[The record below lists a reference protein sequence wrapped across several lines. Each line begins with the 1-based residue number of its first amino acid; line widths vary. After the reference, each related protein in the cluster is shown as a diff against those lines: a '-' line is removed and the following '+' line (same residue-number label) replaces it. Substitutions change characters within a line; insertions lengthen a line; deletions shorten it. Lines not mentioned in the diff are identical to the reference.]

1 MQIFAFGINHQT
13 APLDVRERVVFAAE
27 HMGDALRDLVGRQAV
42 QEAAIVSTCNRTEVY
57 CHTEE
62 PRPAIQWLADY
73 HRLKPANVEPYLYKL
88 PHDQAVKHAFR
99 VASGLDSMVL
109 GEPQILGQFKD
120 AVRAAESAGTLG
132 VLLHKLFQRTFA
144 VAKTVR
150 TETEIG
156 TSTVSM
162 AAAAVRLAESI
173 YPSIETQSVLF
184 IGAGEMIDLT
194 ATHFAARRPK
204 HLTFA
209 NRTLERAQG
218 LADRFMGRT
227 IALNDLTPQLPL
239 HDIIVTCTAS
249 PLPIIGKG
257 MVESALRAR
266 KHRPLLVVDLAVPR
280 DVEAEVAQM
289 DDVFLYTVD
298 DLGRIAREGI
308 ESRAS
313 AVTQAEAI
321 IDTQV
326 IDFMHWLDNRA
337 VVPTIRALRD
347 DGERARRRAVERALK
362 HLANG
367 GSPAE
372 VIEQLSHTL
381 TNKLLHAPTHAL
393 SHAGGDERDALKSL
407 LARLYDLREKE

>member
-1 MQIFAFGINHQT
+1 
-13 APLDVRERVVFAAE
+13 
-27 HMGDALRDLVGRQAV
+27 
-42 QEAAIVSTCNRTEVY
+42 
-57 CHTEE
+57 
-62 PRPAIQWLADY
+62 
-73 HRLKPANVEPYLYKL
+73 
-88 PHDQAVKHAFR
+88 
-99 VASGLDSMVL
+99 
-109 GEPQILGQFKD
+109 
-120 AVRAAESAGTLG
+120 
-132 VLLHKLFQRTFA
+132 
-144 VAKTVR
+144 
-150 TETEIG
+150 
-156 TSTVSM
+156 
-162 AAAAVRLAESI
+162 
-173 YPSIETQSVLF
+173 
-184 IGAGEMIDLT
+184 
-194 ATHFAARRPK
+194 
-204 HLTFA
+204 
-209 NRTLERAQG
+209 
-218 LADRFMGRT
+218 
-227 IALNDLTPQLPL
+227 LPL
-239 HDIIVTCTAS
+239 HDIVVTCTAS

-266 KHRPLLVVDLAVPR
+266 KHRPILMVDLAVPR
-280 DVEAEVAQM
+280 DVEAEVTQM

-298 DLGRIAREGI
+298 DLGRIAREGV

-321 IDTQV
+321 IETQV

-367 GSPAE
+367 GAPAE